1 MERKSKLFTHGAH
14 ALLTSA
20 FVILLMLA
28 VVSYFGS
35 RIFSDGGD
43 LGWHYGLADFIAQ
56 HGTIPGAADQYL
68 QAMLN
73 YPPAS
78 HIIAATIGL
87 LLGSTLQA
95 IFLTAAI
102 YALGIYVVLGLL
114 MQRAAK
120 NEFAAAALV
129 SIVLISGA
137 SVTPQLSGNE
147 IILNFFYAQLTGDF
161 IMLVAF
167 ALLTA
172 WTPRSRFIWLLSATA
187 AVAVVETFYVLSA
200 VRLALALVLFQMAL
214 VWRSGDRNIKIQA
227 AFVLLLPAVVPLH
240 PAFMSM
246 VQNSAH
252 DGGISVS
259 LPLTLLSVALL
270 LVITLPAWIEQARS
284 DKTHG
289 DFALNCLGLGVALS
303 AVVQI
308 AAFFALGLGSP
319 YAIKKHAF
327 LVGTLLVTIAALRT
341 IRLTP
346 LRGAVGRLN
355 GGRLLSA
362 AAAASAFATI
372 AVLLIFPWHSKPLAP
387 FLRYDLEVRALVN
400 GSSDLQGST
409 ISANKDFPNFLN
421 LATSIAVLKMNAWSP
436 LGPELFRVFDGPRT
450 DTEPYA
456 SRFILI
462 RAADTVDRSYPD
474 CQFGRQLASVKVI
487 SSACFYRAD
496 AARKSSDVRPVHPS
510 REHLDHDKSE
520 AVFRHGCKLGLEGI
534 VSKRRDSSYR
544 SGRSSD
550 CGSR

>member
-14 ALLTSA
+14 AFLTSA

-35 RIFSDGGD
+35 RLFTDGGD
-43 LGWHYGLADFIAQ
+43 LGWHYGLADYIAQ
-56 HGTIPGAADQYL
+56 HGAIPGPADQYL

-78 HIIAATIGL
+78 HVIAASIGS

-102 YALGIYVVLGLL
+102 YTFGIYVVLGLL
-114 MQRAAK
+114 MQRGAK
-120 NEFAAAALV
+120 KEFAAAAFV
-129 SIVLISGA
+129 SIVLILGA
-137 SVTPQLSGNE
+137 SVTRQLSGNE
-147 IILNFFYAQLTGDF
+147 IIQNFFYAQLAGDF

-187 AVAVVETFYVLSA
+187 AVQVVETFYVLSA
-200 VRLALALVLFQMAL
+200 VRLALALVLFQMPL
-214 VWRSGDRNIKIQA
+214 VWRSRDRNFKIQA

-240 PAFMSM
+240 PSFMSM

-259 LPLTLLSVALL
+259 LPPMLLSVALL
-270 LVITLPAWIEQARS
+270 LAITLPAWIEQARS
-284 DKTHG
+284 DKTDG

-327 LVGTLLVTIAALRT
+327 LVGTLLVMIAALRT

-346 LRGAVGRLN
+346 LRGAVGRLH
-355 GGRLLSA
+355 GGRLLSGA
-362 AAAASAFATI
+362 APAFTLATI
-372 AVLLIFPWHSKPLAP
+372 AVFLIFPWHSKPLAP
-387 FLRYDLEVRALVN
+387 FLRYDLEVRALID

-436 LGPELFRVFDGPRT
+436 LGPELFRVFGGPLT
-450 DTEPYA
+450 ETEPSTYA

-462 RAADTVDRSYPD
+462 RAADIVDRSYPD
-474 CQFGRQLASVKVI
+474 CQFGRQLASVKVV
-487 SSACFYRAD
+487 SSACFYGAD
-496 AARKSSDVRPVHPS
+496 AARR
-510 REHLDHDKSE
+510 
-520 AVFRHGCKLGLEGI
+520 KL
-534 VSKRRDSSYR
+534 
-544 SGRSSD
+544 
-550 CGSR
+550 